1 MWCHRRKRMTPT
13 READGQM
20 NLFGSFAMQNSGEE
34 AWQQE
39 SAGSCHIPDFLGL
52 AVACG
57 EEEIC
62 YVEASEALPCRKIR
76 ELFAGSAAA
85 SYATLDLKPQL
96 KELGMLE
103 KNVLERSRRRTCSTT
118 RSRPTFLNPIKNEYP
133 YEDIA
138 KDYAGTDDSVEK
150 GSHREAHV

>member
-1 MWCHRRKRMTPT
+1 MVPQEETHDAHT
-13 READGQM
+13 EADGQM
-20 NLFGSFAMQNSGEE
+20 NLFGSFAMQNSDEE
-34 AWQQE
+34 AGQQE
-39 SAGSCHIPDFLGL
+39 TAGSCHIPDFLGL

-76 ELFAGSAAA
+76 ELFAGSAAV

-103 KNVLERSRRRTCSTT
+103 KKRLGTISEENLFVNT
-118 RSRPTFLNPIKNEYP
+118 
-133 YEDIA
+133 IA
-138 KDYAGTDDSVEK
+138 SL
-150 GSHREAHV
+150 HF